1 MRINAPSL
9 IELYDGL
16 KRGQATLLVL
26 FDELTGAHTC
36 NLLTEGDDE
45 DLSADT
51 CWACE
56 VSVLSDIDH
65 TLKEIEEL
73 LGNDESTDRRDSGG
87 DTCTRK
93 EAPGPEGG

>member
-26 FDELTGAHTC
+26 FDEIEGAHTC
-36 NLLTEGDDE
+36 TIISPVDDE
-45 DLSADT
+45 LLDMDT

-56 VSVLSDIDH
+56 VNALSDIED

-73 LGNDESTDRRDSGG
+73 LGNDESTDGRDSGR